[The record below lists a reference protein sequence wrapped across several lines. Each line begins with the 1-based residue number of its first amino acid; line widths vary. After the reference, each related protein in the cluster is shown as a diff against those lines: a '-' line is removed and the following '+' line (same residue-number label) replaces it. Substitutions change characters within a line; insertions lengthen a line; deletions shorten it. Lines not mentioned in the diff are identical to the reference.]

1 VWPFDREV
9 AGEAHAAFD
18 HKTVY
23 NQLQSGN
30 GPSQLSN
37 GVASWQTKIGG
48 QFDEAHGLLTTG
60 LKTAS
65 AEWEG
70 AASDAMQGD
79 VSPMAQFVLDAK
91 EVSHS
96 VGQTTQAQADHF
108 ADVKAKMPPPVEVT
122 ATDNWL
128 SRGWSHLTGGQT
140 DAEAQEQQAM
150 EASDKAAGV
159 YADYRNNANSATVPQ
174 YSVVPQ
180 SNGVDAAPQQQP
192 GGPVP
197 YKGSDSYQP
206 GPNSGPY
213 STHIGTLPGS
223 SYRSPSGP
231 PGGQQ
236 PPVGAPPGGG
246 PTEIQHYPVGG
257 PPVGGP
263 PGGLPIE
270 GPPTGQPPVGSPP
283 LEPLPFYGPPG
294 AGDLS
299 GSGGSRGGASSGFG
313 GRAGAGAG
321 SSNALGRGGSAGA
334 GAIEEGGPGARA
346 AVGAAGKPGIS
357 GGQGMPG
364 AGGRGKSKDEE
375 DKEHL
380 NKFMEPT
387 DEHWGT
393 GEKTVPPVIGDP
405 GYQL

>member
-1 VWPFDREV
+1 MWPFDREV

-140 DAEAQEQQAM
+140 DAEAQEQQAT

-213 STHIGTLPGS
+213 SPHVVTPPGS
-223 SYRSPSGP
+223 SVQPPAGP

-236 PPVGAPPGGG
+236 PPGGG

-257 PPVGGP
+257 PPTGGP
-263 PGGLPIE
+263 PGRLPIS
-270 GPPTGQPPVGSPP
+270 GPPTGQPPVGAPP
-283 LEPLPFYGPPG
+283 LEPIGFFGPPG
-294 AGDLS
+294 GGGGGDGFGGAG
-299 GSGGSRGGASSGFG
+299 GGRGGASSGFG

-321 SSNALGRGGSAGA
+321 NGNALGRGGSAGA
-334 GAIEEGGPGARA
+334 GALEEGGPGARA
-346 AVGAAGKPGIS
+346 AAGAAGKPGVS

-364 AGGRGKSKDEE
+364 AAGRGKSKDEE
-375 DKEHL
+375 DQEHL

-393 GEKTVPPVIGDP
+393 GEKTVPTVIGDP
-405 GYQL
+405 GYQP